1 MCIMTFTVD
10 SEMPQTCLD
19 ACAQRAKVMPKPT
32 LDVGDLRPQLQEYA
46 VISMLGPH
54 TRQQAD
60 IACVQILGV
69 FPTAEVANAFAKQV
83 SLKSPSFDLFVVQMC
98 KWLPLNGSPE
108 QSTNEVW
115 RNEKVQ
121 ELFDD
126 YVTNVAMTNEVFNE
140 RKSLLTGTSSEQ
152 ECS

>member
-1 MCIMTFTVD
+1 
-10 SEMPQTCLD
+10 
-19 ACAQRAKVMPKPT
+19 
-32 LDVGDLRPQLQEYA
+32 
-46 VISMLGPH
+46 MLGPH

-69 FPTAEVANAFAKQV
+69 FPNVEVANTWAKRV
-83 SLKSPSFDLFVVQMC
+83 SLKSPAFDLFVVQMC
-98 KWLPLNGSPE
+98 KWLPLNGAPE

-140 RKSLLTGTSSEQ
+140 RKNLLTCTSAEQ